1 MPLHRL
7 RLIAT
12 ILVFVVI
19 AALAPTSPAAA
30 QTLARDAAMES
41 GFLANLNAQ
50 RASRGVAPLTL
61 NASMSNAAA
70 SWTTQM
76 VNGSFLA
83 HASDIVTGTPGG
95 WSKVGENVG
104 RGKTVSSLTTAFMNS
119 PGHARNV
126 LDPDYTHV
134 GIAVVVHPTGRVYTT
149 HRFAALPGAA
159 PAPVAPPAPAAT
171 VPPAPTSVAPT
182 PIPPPPPTPVAPT
195 SVPEPTTT
203 PVPPTPVPPTPVPAT
218 PVPEPTAT
226 PLPEP
231 TPVPPT
237 PTPTSTPT
245 ATATPEAE
253 VPQDPSPSPA
263 PSTEFDLGDAPE
275 RLAFVDPV
283 AARGVR
289 VLPIGAAPERV
300 DALARTKATLKQRLL
315 LRSAIIE

>member
-7 RLIAT
+7 RIIAS

-19 AALAPTSPAAA
+19 AALSPTSPAAA
-30 QTLARDAAMES
+30 QTLTRDAGMEA

-61 NASMSNAAA
+61 NASMSSAAA
-70 SWTTQM
+70 GWTVQM

-95 WSKVGENVG
+95 WTKVGENVG

-134 GIAVVVHPTGRVYTT
+134 GIAVIVHPTGRVYTT

-159 PAPVAPPAPAAT
+159 AAPVAPPAP
-171 VPPAPTSVAPT
+171 PAPTATPIPPAPT
-182 PIPPPPPTPVAPT
+182 PIPPPPTPIPPAPT
-195 SVPEPTTT
+195 AT

-218 PVPEPTAT
+218 P
-226 PLPEP
+226 

-237 PTPTSTPT
+237 PVPATPTPEPTPT
-245 ATATPEAE
+245 ATATPEPEAA
-253 VPQDPSPSPA
+253 QNPSPNPA
-263 PSTEFDLGDAPE
+263 PSTGSDDSDASLGDVPE
-275 RLAFVDPV
+275 QLAFVDPV

-289 VLPIGAAPERV
+289 VLPVDAAPEQV
-300 DALARTKATLKQRLL
+300 AALAQSKAKFKQRLL
-315 LRSAIIE
+315 LRNAIIE